1 MLLRNFTISW
11 MKTNSLMQQKRK
23 LINLIFMVIIFNS
36 FNSDINQKVVQFLS
50 EQLLCEYQPKYN
62 KAQISSKYNN

>member
-1 MLLRNFTISW
+1 
-11 MKTNSLMQQKRK
+11 MQQKRK

-50 EQLLCEYQPKYN
+50 EQLLCEYQQKYN
-62 KAQISSKYNN
+62 KAQISSKYI

>member
-62 KAQISSKYNN
+62 KAQISSKYI

>member
-1 MLLRNFTISW
+1 MLLTNFTISW

-36 FNSDINQKVVQFLS
+36 FNSDINQKVVQFQS
-50 EQLLCEYQPKYN
+50 EQLLCEYQQKYN
-62 KAQISSKYNN
+62 KAQISSKYM

>member
-50 EQLLCEYQPKYN
+50 EQLLCEYQQKYN
-62 KAQISSKYNN
+62 KAQISSKYM